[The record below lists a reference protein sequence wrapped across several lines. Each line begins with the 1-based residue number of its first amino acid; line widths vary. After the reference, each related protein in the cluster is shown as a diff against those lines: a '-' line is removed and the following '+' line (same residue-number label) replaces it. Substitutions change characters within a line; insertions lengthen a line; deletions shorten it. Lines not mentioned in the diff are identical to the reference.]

1 MKSFAEHA
9 STTVTLTRGTETLEL
24 RLVAP
29 IVGWEDEMQ
38 RVWQRPC
45 EVTVTVGDKK
55 KGIPKT
61 QTFKKLDDNDPRVL
75 NWLSRRYYLMV
86 GKVLAEGGELEQ
98 VYPAPMPTDQKDLVK
113 LADSIR
119 AELVQANIREG
130 DLLKLLKG
138 YNVLQHGDLTT
149 IAQAQ
154 AAGNDSPPE
163 EAT

>member
-29 IVGWEDEMQ
+29 VVGWEDEMQ

-45 EVTVTVGDKK
+45 DYQATVGEPRKA
-55 KGIPKT
+55 I
-61 QTFKKLDDNDPRVL
+61 KLDDNDPRVL

-98 VYPAPMPTDQKDLVK
+98 VYPAPMPTDPKDLVK

-119 AELVQANIREG
+119 AELAQANIREG
-130 DLLKLLKG
+130 DLLQLLKG
-138 YNVLQHGDLTT
+138 YNTLQHGDLTT

>member
-9 STTVTLTRGTETLEL
+9 ATTVTLTRGAETLEL

-45 EVTVTVGDKK
+45 DYKAVVGEPRKS
-55 KGIPKT
+55 I
-61 QTFKKLDDNDPRVL
+61 KLEDNDPRVL
-75 NWLSRRYYLMV
+75 EWLSCRYYLMV
-86 GKVLAEGGELEQ
+86 GKVLAEGGELDMA
-98 VYPAPMPTDQKDLVK
+98 YPVPMPTNQKELRS
-113 LADSIR
+113 LADAIR
-119 AELVQANIREG
+119 AELAQANIREG

-138 YNVLQHGDLTT
+138 YNVLQHGDLTV

-154 AAGNDSPPE
+154 AAGNDSPPAV
-163 EAT
+163 AT

>member
-1 MKSFAEHA
+1 MKSFAKHA
-9 STTVTLTRGTETLEL
+9 STTVTLTRGNETLEL

-45 EVTVTVGDKK
+45 DWKATVGEPRKAV
-55 KGIPKT
+55 
-61 QTFKKLDDNDPRVL
+61 KLDDNDPRVL

-86 GKVLAEGGELEQ
+86 GKVLAEGGELEM
-98 VYPAPMPTDQKDLVK
+98 VYPAPMPTDQKDLIS

-119 AELVQANIREG
+119 AELAQANIREG

-138 YNVLQHGDLTT
+138 YNTLQHGDLTT

>member
-1 MKSFAEHA
+1 MKSFAKHA

-45 EVTVTVGDKK
+45 DWKATVGEGRKA
-55 KGIPKT
+55 I
-61 QTFKKLDDNDPRVL
+61 KLDDNDPRVL

-98 VYPAPMPTDQKDLVK
+98 VYPAPMPTDQKDLAA

-119 AELVQANIREG
+119 AELAQANIREG